1 MSEIRLSPLP
11 HTWIFDVDGVIVRH
25 NGHKDGND
33 ELLSGVR
40 AFWDQIPAQDVVVLM
55 TARSAEEVEEFVDFL
70 RAAGLRYDRIL
81 CDLPVGERILI
92 NDQKPSGLQTSIA
105 LNLPR
110 DAGLEDITVRID
122 PTL

>member
-40 AFWDQIPAQDVVVLM
+40 AFWDQIPPQDVIVLM
-55 TARSAEEVEEFVDFL
+55 TARSADEVAVFVDFL
-70 RAAGLRYDRIL
+70 RGAGLRYDRIL
-81 CDLPVGERILI
+81 SDLPVGERILI

-105 LNLPR
+105 LNLTR